1 MAELIK
7 NKTINKGNAY
17 IILYKINNIIYLIDK
32 KNKE

>member
-7 NKTINKGNAY
+7 NKTINKGNVY